1 MLRVTR
7 SVHTWVLVAAA
18 LATMRGAVSHAAVDA
33 DVVVYGAT
41 ATGLAAAIQSAR
53 MGHRTV
59 VVEASDHVGG
69 MTTGGLSSSDVGKAW
84 SIGGVASEFYSR
96 VGRMYGPDER
106 AAFGSDDRVFHF
118 EPKVARA
125 VFEAW
130 LREAGVEV
138 ITSEP
143 LDLASGVTTKNG
155 RIESIRSESGR
166 VFRGRVFID
175 ASFEGDVMARAG
187 VSYTVGREPESK
199 YGESLAGIRRGDRKP
214 RPHYTQGDKDHFTT
228 AVDPYVTA
236 GDPASGLLPR
246 VKQVDFATFGNGT
259 GDEGLQA
266 YNYRLCVTDDP
277 ANRLPFEKPE
287 GYRELDHELLIRVFE
302 SGDVR
307 LPILIHKLPNRKFD
321 WNSMHAVGTDLPGAN
336 WGYPEANHAERA
348 RIAAVHALY
357 AKGVMWTLAYH
368 PRVPE
373 SIREVVSRHGWCK
386 DEFAAGRGF
395 SPQLYV
401 REGRRMLADAVVTQG
416 VCMGK
421 EPCEDPVALG
431 SFGLDSHAVQYFVNE
446 QGHVHREGVFWIVPP
461 KPYGIS
467 WQAIRPKREECT
479 NLLVPTCVSASH
491 AAYGSLRMEPVYM
504 ALGQAAGTAAAFAI
518 EAGSAVQD
526 VPYAMLR
533 DRLLADGAKLSGNA
547 APAPKAGGK
556 TDDNP
561 KQVKLDA
568 TTGAPAAKPA
578 SASAD

>member
-1 MLRVTR
+1 MRACRALLAVVVLLTATVTGR
-7 SVHTWVLVAAA
+7 PL
-18 LATMRGAVSHAAVDA
+18 LAA
-33 DVVVYGAT
+33 DVEADIVVYGAT

-53 MGHRTV
+53 MGHKAV

-84 SIGGVASEFYSR
+84 SIGGVASEFYAR
-96 VGRMYGPDER
+96 VGRVYGPEER
-106 AAFGSDDRVFHF
+106 AAFGLDDRVFHF
-118 EPKVARA
+118 EPKVARGI
-125 VFEAW
+125 FDAW

-138 ITSEP
+138 ITNEP
-143 LDLASGVTTKNG
+143 LDLAAGVVKKG
-155 RIESIRSESGR
+155 SRIESIRSVGGR

-175 ASFEGDVMARAG
+175 ASFEGDVMAEAG
-187 VSYTVGREPESK
+187 VSYTVGREPESQ
-199 YGESLAGIRRGDRKP
+199 YGESLAGLRLGDRKP
-214 RPHYTQGDKDHFTT
+214 RPHSMQGDKDHFTT
-228 AVDPYVTA
+228 AVDPYVTP
-236 GDPASGLLPR
+236 GDPASGLLPW
-246 VKQVDFATFGNGT
+246 VKKVDLATFVNGT

-277 ANRLPFEKPE
+277 ANRIPFTKPE
-287 GYRELDHELLIRVFE
+287 GYRELDHELLLRVLE

-336 WGYPEANHAERA
+336 WGYPEADHAERA

-357 AKGVMWTLAYH
+357 ARGVMWTLAYH

-373 SIREVVSRHGWCK
+373 SIREVVSQHGWCK
-386 DEFAAGRGF
+386 DEFTAHGGF

-416 VCMGK
+416 GCMGK

-446 QGHVHREGVFWIVPP
+446 QGHVHREGVFWLVPP
-461 KPYGIS
+461 QPYGIS
-467 WQAIRPKREECT
+467 WRTIRPKREECT

-491 AAYGSLRMEPVYM
+491 VAYGSLRMEPVYM

-518 EAGSAVQD
+518 EAGSDVQN
-526 VPYAMLR
+526 VPYAKLR
-533 DRLLADGAKLSGNA
+533 ERLLADGAKLSGK
-547 APAPKAGGK
+547 APPSKAGRK
-556 TDDNP
+556 ADDNP
-561 KQVKLDA
+561 KPVKLDA
-568 TTGAPAAKPA
+568 TPRP
-578 SASAD
+578 